1 MTGFVMKA
9 RINKESRETLLTLQ
23 SRHCTDSLLLFVY
36 FKDVVS
42 FAKRRSDTNENLMH
56 SACD

>member
-1 MTGFVMKA
+1 MIGFVMKA

-42 FAKRRSDTNENLMH
+42 FAKRRSENLMH